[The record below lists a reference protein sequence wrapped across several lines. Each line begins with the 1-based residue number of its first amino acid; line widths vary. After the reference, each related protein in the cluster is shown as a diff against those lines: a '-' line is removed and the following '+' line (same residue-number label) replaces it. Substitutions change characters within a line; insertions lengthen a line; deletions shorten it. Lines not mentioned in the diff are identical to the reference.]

1 MILVGTNE
9 VKVLRESPDTTR
21 VIVIFFADRLRVRL
35 ATLMSRN
42 ERMPKSNSA
51 AAKATMNVA
60 VGPGSGA
67 KESSDVFDDRGR
79 TVPWMARTVH
89 RLYDAQAQKI
99 LDRENIAIAYWYYL
113 RVLAERGELNQL
125 ELSKRVGIAS
135 TTAVPALDNLEKRGL
150 VQRTRDPND
159 RRKYFVNLQAEG
171 KRLVDEML
179 PELTDMIS
187 ASLDGITQ
195 RDMRTFWKVMHQIE
209 TNLTQK
215 AQDDTVV
222 D

>member
-1 MILVGTNE
+1 
-9 VKVLRESPDTTR
+9 
-21 VIVIFFADRLRVRL
+21 
-35 ATLMSRN
+35 
-42 ERMPKSNSA
+42 MPKSNST
-51 AAKATMNVA
+51 AAKAPVKVA
-60 VGPGSGA
+60 ARPAPKPAAAA

-89 RLYDAQAQKI
+89 RLFDAQAQKI
-99 LDRENIAIAYWYYL
+99 LDRENLAIAYWYYL
-113 RVLAERGELNQL
+113 RVLAARGELNQL

-159 RRKYFVNLQAEG
+159 RRKYFVSLQPEG

-179 PELTDMIS
+179 PELTEMIS
-187 ASLDGITQ
+187 ASLEGITQ
-195 RDMRTFWKVMHQIE
+195 KDMRTFWKVMHQIE
-209 TNLTQK
+209 TNLNQ
-215 AQDDTVV
+215 ASQSDTVV

>member
-1 MILVGTNE
+1 
-9 VKVLRESPDTTR
+9 
-21 VIVIFFADRLRVRL
+21 
-35 ATLMSRN
+35 
-42 ERMPKSNSA
+42 MPKSTST
-51 AAKATMNVA
+51 AAKASTKVA
-60 VGPGSGA
+60 VGPGA
-67 KESSDVFDDRGR
+67 EESSDVFDDRGR

-99 LDRENIAIAYWYYL
+99 LDRENLAIAYWYYL

-159 RRKYFVNLQAEG
+159 RRKYFVNLQPEG

-187 ASLDGITQ
+187 SSLDGITQ

-209 TNLTQK
+209 TNLMRK

>member
-1 MILVGTNE
+1 M
-9 VKVLRESPDTTR
+9 
-21 VIVIFFADRLRVRL
+21 
-35 ATLMSRN
+35 
-42 ERMPKSNSA
+42 
-51 AAKATMNVA
+51 
-60 VGPGSGA
+60 
-67 KESSDVFDDRGR
+67 KEPSDVFDDRGR

-99 LDRENIAIAYWYYL
+99 LDREKLPIAYWYYL
-113 RVLAERGELNQL
+113 RVLAARGEINQL

-159 RRKYFVNLQAEG
+159 RRKYFVSLKEDG
-171 KRLVDEML
+171 KRLVDEMM
-179 PELTDMIS
+179 PELIDMIS

-195 RDMRTFWKVMHQIE
+195 RDMRVFWKVMHQIE
-209 TNLTQK
+209 NNLNQ
-215 AQDDTVV
+215 ASQGDTVV

>member
-1 MILVGTNE
+1 
-9 VKVLRESPDTTR
+9 
-21 VIVIFFADRLRVRL
+21 
-35 ATLMSRN
+35 
-42 ERMPKSNSA
+42 MPKSNST
-51 AAKATMNVA
+51 AAKATVNVA
-60 VGPGSGA
+60 ARPGPEA
-67 KESSDVFDDRGR
+67 KGSSDVFDDRGR

-89 RLYDAQAQKI
+89 RLYDARGQKI
-99 LDRENIAIAYWYYL
+99 LDRENLAIAHWFYL

-135 TTAVPALDNLEKRGL
+135 TTAVPALDNLERRGL
-150 VQRTRDPND
+150 VLRTRDPND
-159 RRKYFVNLQAEG
+159 RRKYFVSLQPEG
-171 KRLVDEML
+171 RRLVDEML

-209 TNLTQK
+209 RNLTQ
-215 AQDDTVV
+215 APLDDTVV

>member
-1 MILVGTNE
+1 
-9 VKVLRESPDTTR
+9 
-21 VIVIFFADRLRVRL
+21 
-35 ATLMSRN
+35 
-42 ERMPKSNSA
+42 MPKSHST
-51 AAKATMNVA
+51 AAKAAMDVSERS
-60 VGPGSGA
+60 GPGM
-67 KESSDVFDDRGR
+67 KEQSDVFDDRGR

-99 LDRENIAIAYWYYL
+99 LDRENLPIAYWYYL
-113 RVLAERGELNQL
+113 RVLAARGEINQL

-159 RRKYFVNLQAEG
+159 RRKYFVSLKDDG
-171 KRLVDEML
+171 KRLVDEMML
-179 PELTDMIS
+179 ELIDMIS

-195 RDMRTFWKVMHQIE
+195 RDMRVFWKVMHQIE
-209 TNLTQK
+209 NNLNQ
-215 AQDDTVV
+215 ASQGDAVV

>member
-1 MILVGTNE
+1 
-9 VKVLRESPDTTR
+9 
-21 VIVIFFADRLRVRL
+21 
-35 ATLMSRN
+35 
-42 ERMPKSNSA
+42 MPKSNTNA
-51 AAKATMNVA
+51 VKATRNAAVPVVA
-60 VGPGSGA
+60 EEKQPL
-67 KESSDVFDDRGR
+67 EVFDDRGR
-79 TVPWMARTVH
+79 TIPWMARTVH

-113 RVLAERGELNQL
+113 RVLAERGEINQL

-159 RRKYFVNLQAEG
+159 RRKYFVTLQGEG
-171 KRLVDEML
+171 KRLVDELL
-179 PELTDMIS
+179 PELTEMIS

-195 RDMRTFWKVMHQIE
+195 RDMRVFWKVMHQIE
-209 TNLTQK
+209 ANLTQMS
-215 AQDDTVV
+215 QDDTMV